1 MCADKLTE
9 AESHSPEKKPH
20 TGPKAK
26 LLGRFMQK
34 QSNLD
39 HRGFSLFDLYI
50 FLTLCLIYQKEKKS
64 LGFRFWK

>member
-26 LLGRFMQK
+26 LLVRFMQK
-34 QSNLD
+34 
-39 HRGFSLFDLYI
+39 
-50 FLTLCLIYQKEKKS
+50 
-64 LGFRFWK
+64 